1 MELIQLAGRLGEA
14 RLVELHL
21 LDRDLVAVDLLDG
34 LEPAHHHALL
44 LGLSNLELVS
54 GHAVAITAVDDHR
67 VGGAEALG
75 GAGRV
80 HRGVAAAVDDD
91 LAAEQRLLVGLHRLE
106 HRDGVEDARGLA
118 GRDVGVLAD
127 VGADREERRVEA
139 AFGHRLFDVGDLP
152 VQLELD
158 ANRQDSVDLGIEHVA
173 REPVGRDPEAH
184 HAAGH
189 RPGLEDR
196 HLVAEAAQVVRGRE
210 AGGAGTDDQNA
221 LAGGLGGRVEGP
233 ALLDRLVAY
242 EALDRVDA
250 DGLIELPP
258 VAGGLAGVVTDAT
271 HDRRER
277 VVLDDLV
284 PGTLV
289 PLAAVLGLVQPGLAV
304 LAGGAGVVTGGQPVD
319 VLGALGP
326 PAAGL
331 VGEAG
336 ADVERDGE
344 GQVLFGGFHH

>member
-1 MELIQLAGRLGEA
+1 M
-14 RLVELHL
+14 LVTFLFSSSST
-21 LDRDLVAVDLLDG
+21 
-34 LEPAHHHALL
+34 P
-44 LGLSNLELVS
+44 
-54 GHAVAITAVDDHR
+54 I
-67 VGGAEALG
+67 AE
-75 GAGRV
+75 
-80 HRGVAAAVDDD
+80 
-91 LAAEQRLLVGLHRLE
+91 
-106 HRDGVEDARGLA
+106 
-118 GRDVGVLAD
+118 
-127 VGADREERRVEA
+127 
-139 AFGHRLFDVGDLP
+139 
-152 VQLELD
+152 
-158 ANRQDSVDLGIEHVA
+158 DSVDLGIEHVA
-173 REPVGRDPEAH
+173 RQPVGRDPEAH

-233 ALLDRLVAY
+233 ALLDRLVAD

-250 DGLIELPP
+250 DGLVELPP

-304 LAGGAGVVTGGQPVD
+304 LAGGAGVVTGGSRSTYWARSVRQLPVLLARLEPTSS
-319 VLGALGP
+319 VMAKGRFFSVASITEVREGCRRAGP
-326 PAAGL
+326 SAPRGTGRAAIHSRRSGRS
-331 VGEAG
+331 A
-336 ADVERDGE
+336 
-344 GQVLFGGFHH
+344 